1 MEEIMKYLEA
11 AFKATSA
18 IPVTGDAVDALAVVR
33 ANLRK
38 AYAEAEKIDAENKAD
53 KVAEQDEYRNNN
65 E

>member
-18 IPVTGDAVDALAVVR
+18 IPVTGDAVDVLAVVR

-38 AYAEAEKIDAENKAD
+38 AYAEAEKIDAENKEKAT
-53 KVAEQDEYRNNN
+53 VS
-65 E
+65 

>member
-1 MEEIMKYLEA
+1 MEEVMKYLEA

-38 AYAEAEKIDAENKAD
+38 AYAEAEKIDAENKSD
-53 KVAEQDEYRNNN
+53 KVVNQDE
-65 E
+65 

>member
-1 MEEIMKYLEA
+1 MEEIMKDLET

-38 AYAEAEKIDAENKAD
+38 AYAEAEKIDDENKEKAT
-53 KVAEQDEYRNNN
+53 VSQDE
-65 E
+65 

>member
-1 MEEIMKYLEA
+1 MEEIMKDLET

-38 AYAEAEKIDAENKAD
+38 AYAEAEKIDAENKE
-53 KVAEQDEYRNNN
+53 KETVSQDE
-65 E
+65 

>member
-1 MEEIMKYLEA
+1 MKYLEA

-38 AYAEAEKIDAENKAD
+38 AYAEAEKIDAENNVD
-53 KVAEQDEYRNNN
+53 KVGNQDE
-65 E
+65 

>member
-11 AFKATSA
+11 AFKASA
-18 IPVTGDAVDALAVVR
+18 LIPVTGDAVDALAVVR

-53 KVAEQDEYRNNN
+53 KVVDQDE
-65 E
+65 